1 VIYSIDVRIEV
12 PVRDTEATDRVDDAV
27 RNVFPDAEPVHED
40 GRLVA
45 EAHTLDAFSDVL
57 HEQEILDTARRV
69 FLRNSTDEGFA
80 FSLKK
85 QAAFEGVAS
94 RTNSA
99 RSTSTSASASPT
111 SSRSSTTSRRRPTTA
126 GRSTRSGSTATG
138 STPTRPT
145 TERRDRTVPV

>member
-1 VIYSIDVRIEV
+1 MIYSIDVRIEV
-12 PVRDTEATDRVDDAV
+12 PVRDTEVTDRVDDAV

-69 FLRNSTDEGFA
+69 FLRNSTDEGFS

-85 QAAFEGVAS
+85 QAAFEGVVNFAVGG
-94 RTNSA
+94 
-99 RSTSTSASASPT
+99 
-111 SSRSSTTSRRRPTTA
+111 A
-126 GRSTRSGSTATG
+126 GATLL
-138 STPTRPT
+138 S
-145 TERRDRTVPV
+145 D

>member
-12 PVRDTEATDRVDDAV
+12 PVRDTEVTDRVDDAV

-45 EAHTLDAFSDVL
+45 EAHALDAFSDVL

-69 FLRNSTDEGFA
+69 FLRNSDDEGFS

-85 QAAFEGVAS
+85 QAAFEGIVNFAVGESDELGEIDVDVRVREPDVESFIDYVAPE
-94 RTNSA
+94 TDEG
-99 RSTSTSASASPT
+99 
-111 SSRSSTTSRRRPTTA
+111 RPVDPVREY
-126 GRSTRSGSTATG
+126 G
-138 STPTRPT
+138 
-145 TERRDRTVPV
+145 DRVEPDEGDY